1 MFIDVCVVFAVYRY
15 LVHMFLIRHIFLC
28 LFMDV
33 YVYHL
38 LYIYVTCSSFFLLGH
53 IIYICLLMDVYV

>member
-28 LFMDV
+28 LLMLCVPFAV
-33 YVYHL
+33 YICNL
-38 LYIYVTCSSFFLLGH
+38 FIFFFLLGH
-53 IIYICLLMDVYV
+53 IIYICLLLDVYV